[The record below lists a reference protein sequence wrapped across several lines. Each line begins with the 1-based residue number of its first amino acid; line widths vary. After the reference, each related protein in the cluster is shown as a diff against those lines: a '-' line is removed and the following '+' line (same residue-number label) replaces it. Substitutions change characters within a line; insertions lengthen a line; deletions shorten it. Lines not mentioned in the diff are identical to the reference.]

1 VGSTADLGSVE
12 NAVQPLVGSGRLLD
26 HITIGSMTSRT
37 DTGASAPVVTAASAS
52 VVNVASPPDQQS
64 EVEQALHGIPRLS
77 NVNVQLATDGVHL
90 SGAVDS
96 MQDDQMAAEVARQYA
111 PGRPVLNNLT
121 VANRTQPAQQ

>member
-1 VGSTADLGSVE
+1 
-12 NAVQPLVGSGRLLD
+12 VGSGRLLD